1 MPESRAQENQRT
13 RQICI
18 VKFVKCIN
26 TKLEDLQL
34 EIVKQHDEESLTSSS
49 LILVNRRD
57 CSEDGPKLTIN
68 AMVTF
73 SKVELIYLKIL
84 IKYIMESEYKEI
96 SQTLAL
102 NKISDLPSGVNGFT
116 QENAEAVIKK
126 GKTLKLC
133 QEIHI
138 FCCYWPRSQNTS
150 HFDFSGKNYIFLFS

>member
-1 MPESRAQENQRT
+1 MPESREQENQIT
-13 RQICI
+13 RQNCI

-26 TKLEDLQL
+26 SKLDDLQL

-73 SKVELIYLKIL
+73 TKVELMYFKIL

-96 SQTLAL
+96 SQTSAL
-102 NKISDLPSGVNGFT
+102 NKASSVNGLS
-116 QENAEAVIKK
+116 QENAEVVIKK
-126 GKTLKLC
+126 GK
-133 QEIHI
+133 
-138 FCCYWPRSQNTS
+138 R
-150 HFDFSGKNYIFLFS
+150 

>member
-1 MPESRAQENQRT
+1 MPESREQENQMT
-13 RQICI
+13 RQTCI

-26 TKLEDLQL
+26 SKLDDLQL

-73 SKVELIYLKIL
+73 SKLELIYFKIL

-96 SQTLAL
+96 SQTSAL
-102 NKISDLPSGVNGFT
+102 NKASSVNGLT
-116 QENAEAVIKK
+116 QENAEVVIKK
-126 GKTLKLC
+126 GK
-133 QEIHI
+133 
-138 FCCYWPRSQNTS
+138 R
-150 HFDFSGKNYIFLFS
+150 

>member
-1 MPESRAQENQRT
+1 MPESREQENQMT
-13 RQICI
+13 RQTCI

-26 TKLEDLQL
+26 SKLDDLQL

-73 SKVELIYLKIL
+73 TKVELMYFKIL

-96 SQTLAL
+96 SQTSAL
-102 NKISDLPSGVNGFT
+102 NKASSVNGLS
-116 QENAEAVIKK
+116 QENAEVVIKK
-126 GKTLKLC
+126 GK
-133 QEIHI
+133 
-138 FCCYWPRSQNTS
+138 R
-150 HFDFSGKNYIFLFS
+150 

>member
-1 MPESRAQENQRT
+1 MPESREQENQIT
-13 RQICI
+13 RQNCI

-26 TKLEDLQL
+26 SKLDDLQL

-73 SKVELIYLKIL
+73 SKLELIYFKIL

-96 SQTLAL
+96 SQTSAL
-102 NKISDLPSGVNGFT
+102 NKASSVNGLT
-116 QENAEAVIKK
+116 QENAEVVIKK
-126 GKTLKLC
+126 GK
-133 QEIHI
+133 
-138 FCCYWPRSQNTS
+138 R
-150 HFDFSGKNYIFLFS
+150 

>member
-1 MPESRAQENQRT
+1 MPESREQENQMT
-13 RQICI
+13 RQTCI

-26 TKLEDLQL
+26 SKLDDLQL

-73 SKVELIYLKIL
+73 SKLELIYFKIL

-96 SQTLAL
+96 SQTSAL
-102 NKISDLPSGVNGFT
+102 NKASSVNGLS
-116 QENAEAVIKK
+116 QENAEVVIKK
-126 GKTLKLC
+126 GK
-133 QEIHI
+133 
-138 FCCYWPRSQNTS
+138 R
-150 HFDFSGKNYIFLFS
+150 